1 MNDILESIECK
12 HYTETDFIRI
22 AKRDNNAK
30 RTFLLVNP
38 LQGKHLAVS
47 PVSAL
52 QVFKT
57 LADLVFSNKKVNFSD
72 TLIIGFAETATAI
85 GAALSLFAPKEYC
98 VNYIQT
104 TREIYKDKHFLYFSE
119 EHSHATDQM
128 VIRDFLDQH
137 IKNGTHIIFAEDEVT
152 TGKTIENFMRVLE
165 KTYPSL
171 SITFGIASI
180 LNGMPDGKLEGL
192 SSLGISVDYLCQTPE
207 CDYESHLSQYS
218 YPESL
223 RLNFKEIECA
233 TKTSDLQWQK
243 ISLMQ
248 TSYADTR
255 LGVSSSY
262 YKDCCLKF
270 YQGICEEYQERIEKA
285 NNILILGTEEF
296 MFPGI
301 FVGACLEK
309 EFPKKTVRFH
319 ATTRSPIL
327 PSLEDEYPIKERYC
341 LSSFYEQ
348 KRTTYLYNLS
358 DYDLILIVTDSKTDT
373 PAYSQLCH
381 ILNQKHCS
389 NNCHLIRWN
398 EKEKAL

>member
-1 MNDILESIECK
+1 MDGILESIECK
-12 HYTETDFIRI
+12 NYNEEDFIRI
-22 AKRDNNAK
+22 AKRDNNTK

-47 PVSAL
+47 PVTAL

-57 LADLVFSNKKVNFSD
+57 LATLVFSNKKVNFSD

-85 GAALSLFAPKEYC
+85 GASLSLFAPKEYC

-104 TREIYKDKHFLYFSE
+104 TREIYEGKHFLYFNE

-180 LNGMPDGKLEGL
+180 LNGMSDAKLEGL
-192 SSLGISVDYLCQTPE
+192 SSLGISIDYLCQTPE
-207 CDYESHLSQYS
+207 CDYETYLSQYTYKETLRQNFEEIKDS
-218 YPESL
+218 SVNKPEET
-223 RLNFKEIECA
+223 FIQA
-233 TKTSDLQWQK
+233 
-243 ISLMQ
+243 
-248 TSYADTR
+248 SYADTR
-255 LGVSSSY
+255 LGVSSLY
-262 YKDCCLKF
+262 YKECCLNL
-270 YQGICEEYQERIEKA
+270 YQNVYEAYQEEIEKA
-285 NNILILGTEEF
+285 NRILILGTEEF
-296 MFPGI
+296 MFPGM
-301 FVGACLEK
+301 FLGACIEK
-309 EFPKKTVRFH
+309 KFHHKTVRFH

-327 PSLEDEYPIKERYC
+327 PSAETAYPIKERYC

-348 KRTTYLYNLS
+348 QRTTYLYNLS
-358 DYDLILIVTDSKTDT
+358 DYDLILIVTDSNADT
-373 PAYSQLCH
+373 FAYSQLCH
-381 ILNQKHCS
+381 ILNQKGCS
-389 NNCHLIRWN
+389 NCHLIRWN
-398 EKEKAL
+398 KKERTL